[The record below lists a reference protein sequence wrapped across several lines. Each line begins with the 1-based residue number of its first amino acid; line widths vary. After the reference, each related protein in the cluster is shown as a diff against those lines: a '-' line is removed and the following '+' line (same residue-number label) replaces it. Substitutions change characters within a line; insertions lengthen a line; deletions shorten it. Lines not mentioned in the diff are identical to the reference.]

1 MEGFKHI
8 TVAAL
13 LAHVF
18 VILAVAGPL
27 PAENPL
33 RITTEQDIISIYAD
47 NRPLLHYSYSSALS
61 KPYIRQ
67 LFTPCGVNVLRDAPA
82 DHLHHHGLMFAVNVE
97 SINFW
102 EERQGCG
109 RQVHNRFADVRVD
122 KRCDGARAAFT
133 EQLDWMNPAGED
145 VLLKEHRTI
154 EVSRMTDFEVTL
166 LTWQSK
172 FELPAGKSSA
182 TLTGHH
188 YHGLGMRFIKAM
200 DAAGSFFNADG
211 KTGEIFRGNERLVR
225 SSWCAYTANVNGKAV
240 TVAMFDHP
248 DNPRYPATWF
258 TMKKSFAYLSATMS
272 LHTEPLSL
280 AADKPLVL
288 RYGVAL
294 WDGRVETEKIN
305 RLYKRWSAWPGPEK
319 PRSPATKQGE

>member
-1 MEGFKHI
+1 MQRLKRI
-8 TVAAL
+8 TVTAL
-13 LAHVF
+13 LAYIF
-18 VILAVAGPL
+18 VAPPTAKALA
-27 PAENPL
+27 AENPL
-33 RITTEQDIISIYAD
+33 RITTQQDIISIYAD
-47 NRPLLHYSYSSALS
+47 NRPLLHYSYSSAPS

-67 LFTPCGVNVLRDAPA
+67 LFTPCAVNVLRDAPA
-82 DHLHHHGLMFAVNVE
+82 DHLHHHGLMFAVKIDG
-97 SINFW
+97 INFW

-109 RQVHNRFADVRVD
+109 RQVHNCFDDVRVD
-122 KRCDGARAAFT
+122 KRSDGARAAFT
-133 EQLDWMNPAGED
+133 EQLNWMNPAGRD
-145 VLLKEHRTI
+145 VLLKENRTI
-154 EVSRMTDFEVTL
+154 EVSQVKDFQVTL

-172 FELPAGKSSA
+172 FELPEGKNA
-182 TLTGHH
+182 AVFTGSH

-200 DAAGSFFNADG
+200 DATGSFFDADG
-211 KTGEIFRGNERLVR
+211 RTGEIFRGDERLVP

-258 TMKKSFAYLSATMS
+258 TMKKPFAYLSATMS
-272 LHTEPLSL
+272 LHTKPLSL
-280 AADKPLVL
+280 AADNPLVL

-319 PRSPATKQGE
+319 PRGPATKQVE